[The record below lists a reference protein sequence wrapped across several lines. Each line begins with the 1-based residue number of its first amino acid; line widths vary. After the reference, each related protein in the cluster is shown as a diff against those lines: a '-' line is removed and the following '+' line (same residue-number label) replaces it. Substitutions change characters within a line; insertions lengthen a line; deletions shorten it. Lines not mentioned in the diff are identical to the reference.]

1 MRRKYLAAILLSS
14 SLFADEITTNNLLI
28 NSGFD
33 NGTNGWTLSGEA
45 VRINDCCPGGHDLE
59 FGGSGGS
66 IEQSFNL
73 TSDSITQ
80 PMLNNGITLN
90 SSVETQNGE
99 CEVSGCWG
107 GSGAADPFTIRLQI
121 RDENQNV
128 LAVTTQERYDVTG
141 ISGEVFSNS
150 VSYTGT
156 DSNIGNIFISGSDSN
171 NSYLGGPNVDN
182 ISVTMTYDD
191 TVLSVTQTQ
200 ELNTTFGQI
209 EEVIENKIEKVEFE
223 PIEEI
228 IFIPF
233 EEPEI
238 KVEKFEE
245 IFIQELTTEEINTGI
260 VNVFN
265 LPPPGEIT
273 EVAEIEEFEELPEIT
288 MEEQQYEE
296 PKNIETFSTEVES
309 EKELSETGETETTN
323 LVEEETGGGNE
334 PASER
339 NEERTAGEPNSES
352 ETVARNEGETQA
364 ESNEQGTGREES
376 EPGESGASVASD
388 QTESIDDDAVATDS
402 QDQKDISI
410 DIADV
415 QDQVAKQIK
424 SIDRQIAVT
433 QMIVAKVMQDS
444 NKMIDSYGS
453 LNENIFKNQLEI
465 DGGTLDDFYTR
476 DYSDGR
482 NLYTEIKNPYSD
494 RIAEF
499 QKKIDKA
506 TEDRIRA
513 EEHLRRIRGF

>member
-1 MRRKYLAAILLSS
+1 
-14 SLFADEITTNNLLI
+14 
-28 NSGFD
+28 
-33 NGTNGWTLSGEA
+33 
-45 VRINDCCPGGHDLE
+45 
-59 FGGSGGS
+59 
-66 IEQSFNL
+66 
-73 TSDSITQ
+73 
-80 PMLNNGITLN
+80 
-90 SSVETQNGE
+90 
-99 CEVSGCWG
+99 
-107 GSGAADPFTIRLQI
+107 
-121 RDENQNV
+121 
-128 LAVTTQERYDVTG
+128 
-141 ISGEVFSNS
+141 
-150 VSYTGT
+150 
-156 DSNIGNIFISGSDSN
+156 
-171 NSYLGGPNVDN
+171 
-182 ISVTMTYDD
+182 
-191 TVLSVTQTQ
+191 
-200 ELNTTFGQI
+200 
-209 EEVIENKIEKVEFE
+209 
-223 PIEEI
+223 
-228 IFIPF
+228 
-233 EEPEI
+233 
-238 KVEKFEE
+238 
-245 IFIQELTTEEINTGI
+245 
-260 VNVFN
+260 
-265 LPPPGEIT
+265 
-273 EVAEIEEFEELPEIT
+273 

-339 NEERTAGEPNSES
+339 NEERTAGQPNSES

-364 ESNEQGTGREES
+364 ESNEQGTGRQES

-482 NLYTEIKNPYSD
+482 NLYSEIKNPYSD

-513 EEHLRRIRGF
+513 EEYLRRIRGF